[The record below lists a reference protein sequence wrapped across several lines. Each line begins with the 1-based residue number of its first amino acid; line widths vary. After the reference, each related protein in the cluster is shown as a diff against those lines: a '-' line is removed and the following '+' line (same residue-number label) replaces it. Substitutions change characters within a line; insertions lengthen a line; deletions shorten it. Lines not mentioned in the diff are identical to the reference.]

1 MNLRKLFTLGKPAE
15 ILVCETDGFSLRAAV
30 LRRVDDEM
38 ELLCQAKTEQVDM
51 AEGLADVIASL
62 KAEGWQGGGSA
73 ILLSP
78 AVFSTLVEL
87 PVNPKKP
94 RPLPQMLE
102 LVRWEV
108 EPLLLQHMTRW
119 SVGHLLVGQGYMSE
133 EQAQTVMD
141 MQQGKPNAHSKLA
154 MAEQFSLR
162 RFGDLAVELGYIKRS
177 QLNACLTGQEWLKS
191 DDEAIEC
198 GWLAQGP
205 VDDIPGTY
213 NWLISCVHQSLLQ
226 RWAAACARHGVKLRA
241 MYPMTGCALALL
253 PDEVRNAVVLETQPG
268 LGFAARLTDG
278 RNTQLQHYLNP
289 QKTALDICLESYHA
303 LHASPREPV
312 WLACWPPTQAM
323 PDRLSELLDMEVH
336 PLSHPLASETISP
349 GMIGAAG
356 ETLGLADTER
366 CVGVRVGGPLP
377 PVRDRLE
384 VRAGALLALL
394 LALASIAELT
404 LWLRLS
410 SVQSDKAQIDASWQ
424 SIDTAVKRINAQIA
438 AIDERKQKI
447 KSLRAEQ
454 QRIEAVTRFYD
465 EEIPE
470 RMGLVKGVLGMLQ
483 TVVNDEVIVERL
495 DEPGKQ
501 VPKPNAGSPP
511 LPANAP
517 PHAADNWVEVENI
530 VLEAWA
536 LSETA
541 AQTFIQRVTHTV
553 AVWDLHTRDAKV
565 AFGKGPLSAN
575 GFSVSMR
582 LMKLAGPDG
591 KIIRLSERKQYETTP
606 FE

>member
-1 MNLRKLFTLGKPAE
+1 MKFKRLLPFAKPSE
-15 ILVCETDGFSLRAAV
+15 LLVCETDGFSLRAAV

-38 ELLCQAKTEQVDM
+38 ELLCQASTEQVDM

-73 ILLSP
+73 VLLSP
-78 AVFSTLVEL
+78 AVLSTLLEL

-102 LVRWEV
+102 LVRWEA
-108 EPLLLQHMTRW
+108 EPLLLQHITRW

-133 EQAQTVMD
+133 DQARSVMD
-141 MQQGKPNAHSKLA
+141 MQQGKLNANGKLA

-205 VDDIPGTY
+205 VEDIPGTF

-226 RWAAACARHGVKLRA
+226 RWAAAFARHGVKLRA
-241 MYPMTGCALALL
+241 MYPLTGCAAALL
-253 PDEVRNAVVLETQPG
+253 ADGERNAVILESQPG
-268 LGFAARLTDG
+268 VGFSSRLADG
-278 RNTQLQHYLNP
+278 HATLVRHYLNP
-289 QKTALDICLESYHA
+289 HKAALDICLESYHA
-303 LHASPREPV
+303 LHAPPREPV
-312 WLACWPPTQAM
+312 WLACWPPM
-323 PDRLSELLDMEVH
+323 PDLAETLGQMLELEVHGFKH
-336 PLSHPLASETISP
+336 PLSGAIVSP
-349 GMIGAAG
+349 GMAGAALQ
-356 ETLGLADTER
+356 TLGLSAAPR
-366 CVGVRVGGPLP
+366 VGGVRVGGPLP
-377 PVRDRLE
+377 PLRDRLE
-384 VRAGALLALL
+384 VRAAALLMVLL
-394 LALASIAELT
+394 LAAGISELS
-404 LWLRLS
+404 LWLRLG
-410 SVQSDKAQIDASWQ
+410 SVQRDKAQIDAGWQ

-447 KSLRAEQ
+447 KALRGER
-454 QRIEAVTRFYD
+454 QRVEALTRFYD

-483 TVVNDEVIVERL
+483 TVVDDEVIIQRL
-495 DEPGKQ
+495 DEPGKHI
-501 VPKPNAGSPP
+501 PKPASATP
-511 LPANAP
+511 LPPPPARPDDNAF
-517 PHAADNWVEVENI
+517 EVENI

-536 LSETA
+536 MSETA
-541 AQTFIQRVTHTV
+541 AQTFVQRVNNT
-553 AVWDLHTRDAKV
+553 ARGWDLQLRDPKV
-565 AFGKGPLSAN
+565 AFDKGPMNAN
-575 GFSVSMR
+575 GFSISLR
-582 LMKLAGPDG
+582 LVKLAGPDG
-591 KIIRLSERKQYETTP
+591 KIIRQSDTERHETTS